1 MKHANISI
9 FVPHVGCPN
18 QCSFCNQRSISG
30 QQKAPSGAEA
40 AAICVEAL
48 RHSPKDAEI
57 AFFGGSFTAI
67 PQAYMLELLT
77 AVQPYIGAGK
87 FRGIRISTRPDA
99 VSEDILQLLEQYHV
113 TSIELGVQS
122 MNDEI
127 LQKNL
132 RGHTAA
138 DVENAVQLI
147 RQHSFELGLQ
157 FMPGLFG
164 DTTESIF
171 STAKAI
177 ADLKPDT
184 VRIYPTL
191 VLEGTKLAELYRS
204 GEYEPL
210 ELQEAVELS
219 ADCMELFEKQNIRVI
234 RVGLHAAET
243 MEAQLLAGPYHPAF
257 RELCES
263 HLFYKKALSELAG
276 KDKSKAY
283 HLFAATSALSKM
295 IGQKGSNLRKLQEQG
310 WNIKVKADSKLCG
323 RDIIIKEFIREGQ
336 KQCN

>member
-40 AAICVEAL
+40 AAICEEAL

-87 FRGIRISTRPDA
+87 FRGVRISTRPDA

-171 STAKAI
+171 FTAKAI

-210 ELQEAVELS
+210 GLQEAVELS

-276 KDKSKAY
+276 NDKSKAY

-323 RDIIIKEFIREGQ
+323 RDIIIEEFIREGQ

>member
-40 AAICVEAL
+40 AAICEEAL

-67 PQAYMLELLT
+67 PRAYMLELLT

-132 RGHTAA
+132 RGHTAV
-138 DVENAVQLI
+138 DVENAVLLI

-177 ADLKPDT
+177 VDLKPDT

-210 ELQEAVELS
+210 GLQEAVELS
-219 ADCMELFEKQNIRVI
+219 ADCMELFERQNIRVI

-276 KDKSKAY
+276 NDKSKAY